1 LGEKKLKEW
10 KFKDS
15 KLTREEIGKLFVRF
29 RKEYPDFE
37 DLVSERDKIL
47 RIMEIHSITMDALK
61 TELKKWDENVE
72 KEFKNIWK
80 NSRSKN

>member
-1 LGEKKLKEW
+1 MKEW

-15 KLTREEIGKLFVRF
+15 KLTREEIGKLFERF

-61 TELKKWDENVE
+61 TELKQWDSNIA
-72 KEFKNIWK
+72 KEFQRLRNR
-80 NSRSKN
+80 N